1 MLVFLLGGLCG
12 FVGAILVLF
21 IYVSVRWEVIRKMNK
36 EDILLLVSYFRGK
49 TLDEEMTKLQNK
61 LELIKKQIEAQ
72 DVIQEVQKKLAEMD
86 KTDK

>member
-1 MLVFLLGGLCG
+1 
-12 FVGAILVLF
+12 
-21 IYVSVRWEVIRKMNK
+21 MNK

-72 DVIQEVQKKLAEMD
+72 DIIQDVQKKLAEMD
-86 KTDK
+86 KIKED

>member
-1 MLVFLLGGLCG
+1 
-12 FVGAILVLF
+12 
-21 IYVSVRWEVIRKMNK
+21 MNK

-72 DVIQEVQKKLAEMD
+72 DIIQKVQKELAEMD
-86 KTDK
+86 KIKE